1 MITAIETK
9 ECIVRSRHVSGARAQ
24 LVCRSSAPYIYIYTR
39 YDVLFFYGVPQLD
52 INMDSNTVVGNS
64 NTEPHVGFDFHFARY
79 FPALQRYF
87 LVSSLQ
93 TSTAIGL

>member
-1 MITAIETK
+1 MHRTIAPREWRARTAGLPFI
-9 ECIVRSRHVSGARAQ
+9 
-24 LVCRSSAPYIYIYTR
+24 SSIYIYTR